1 MNVVRLPVVPR
12 TRPEDEPAYV
22 MARALA
28 HMDCVVAI
36 YRQVG
41 ARPNPSTILTMVASI
56 LDDPEL
62 RRAAGIDAPRG
73 EQGGTDPVGAL
84 NRPA

>member
-12 TRPEDEPAYV
+12 TRPEDEPAGV

-36 YRQVG
+36 YRQAG
-41 ARPNPSTILTMVASI
+41 SRPNPATILTMLASI

-62 RRAAGIDAPRG
+62 RKAAGIEPPG
-73 EQGGTDPVGAL
+73 EDKP
-84 NRPA
+84 

>member
-12 TRPEDEPAYV
+12 TRPEDEPASV

-28 HMDCVVAI
+28 HMDSVIAI

-41 ARPNPSTILTMVASI
+41 SRPNPVTILTMVASI
-56 LDDPEL
+56 LDDSEL
-62 RRAAGIDAPRG
+62 RKAAGIDAARG
-73 EQGGTDPVGAL
+73 EQAGADSTGCL
-84 NRPA
+84 NR